1 MPPAFKTVALVGK
14 SDATSLPDVL
24 DEVSEVLRKH
34 GIAILMDPLTAGASR
49 TPPDAT
55 VAVNELAARAD
66 LAIVVGGDGT
76 LIASARLMAER
87 GIPLVG
93 VNLGRLGFLTDIPA
107 DSSQSAI
114 ESILAGDFISEQR
127 TLLAGAVR
135 RGSQTLFSTLAF
147 NDIVVSRG
155 AMGSMIEFAV
165 TVDGEFIYSLRA
177 DGLIVAT
184 PTGSTA
190 YALSAGGPILHPAL
204 QALALVPIS
213 PHTLSN
219 RPVAIRSSSKVEI
232 TLVRGIDARANFD
245 VQAFWQLEPGD
256 VVSVSAAPRPVTL
269 LHPKGYRYF
278 SMLRQKLRWNE
289 RTS

>member
-1 MPPAFKTVALVGK
+1 MPAAFKTVAVVGK

-24 DEVSEVLRKH
+24 DQLVRTLRAR

-49 TPPDAT
+49 TPPDT
-55 VAVNELAARAD
+55 IMEMPELPARAD
-66 LAIVVGGDGT
+66 LAVVVGGDGT
-76 LIASARLMAER
+76 LIAAARLMAER
-87 GIPLVG
+87 GVPLVG

-107 DSSQSAI
+107 DSLESAI
-114 ESILAGDFISEQR
+114 AGVLDGDFIREER

-135 RGSQTLFSTLAF
+135 RGTQTLFSTLAM

-190 YALSAGGPILHPAL
+190 YALSAGGPILHPSL

-219 RPVAIRSSSKVEI
+219 RPVAIRSTSRVEV
-232 TLVRGIDARANFD
+232 TLVRGVDARANFD

-256 VVSVSAAPRPVTL
+256 VVSVSAAPRPATL

-278 SMLRQKLRWNE
+278 SMLREKLRWNE
-289 RTS
+289 RNS